1 MPRFIG
7 EYKYNL
13 DSKGRVIIPGKFR
26 ENFTENVYLLKG
38 FEKCLLLLDSKEI
51 KKIEDRISKRSLV
64 DKEVRDFT
72 RAFFSGIT
80 EVKTDSQ
87 GRILLSRSLL
97 EYAEITEEVYLVGT
111 GFYLEIWSSKNW
123 LIESKKLQALRKELI
138 RLIGEDEK

>member
-1 MPRFIG
+1 M
-7 EYKYNL
+7 
-13 DSKGRVIIPGKFR
+13 
-26 ENFTENVYLLKG
+26 
-38 FEKCLLLLDSKEI
+38 
-51 KKIEDRISKRSLV
+51 
-64 DKEVRDFT
+64 
-72 RAFFSGIT
+72 
-80 EVKTDSQ
+80 KTDSQ

>member
-1 MPRFIG
+1 MRVCTALPYPKEPRSCETRRHFYQDGTEDRARPQANQG
-7 EYKYNL
+7 ERRYP
-13 DSKGRVIIPGKFR
+13 SQ
-26 ENFTENVYLLKG
+26 
-38 FEKCLLLLDSKEI
+38 KEI